1 MIDEIRSSSNL
12 SRSLIVCRPLL
23 GFSKRCRVSPF
34 KTRRNALFDL
44 IGRRTCLSS
53 FDEAGKK
60 TGSLCDLFPPLG
72 QLTHG
77 KTPDDKTRP
86 VSHVENET
94 TTTATKKKDSP
105 EKGSWGSA
113 YTFWALSLLPSECCC
128 CYALGVWNEWNG
140 YEPNACQLLCSIAT
154 GACERP
160 SHFISL
166 FVFALRLCL
175 FVYLFLFSK
184 YLYIYIYK

>member
-94 TTTATKKKDSP
+94 TTATKKKRLSGKGFLGLCIYFLGSFSP
-105 EKGSWGSA
+105 
-113 YTFWALSLLPSECCC
+113 SLRMLLLLRIGRLKWMKRLRAERVSTLVF
-128 CYALGVWNEWNG
+128 YRHWGVWEAL
-140 YEPNACQLLCSIAT
+140 PF
-154 GACERP
+154 
-160 SHFISL
+160 HFL
-166 FVFALRLCL
+166 VCFRLVPMPLRVFIP
-175 FVYLFLFSK
+175 FQQIFI
-184 YLYIYIYK
+184 YIYI